1 MNGRRFEVKRRF
13 DCDVLVVGGGTAG
26 IAAAIAAARGGRR
39 VILVESRGF
48 LGGNSVNIPAWLGF
62 HACSG
67 ERLVG
72 GIALELQRKLRAAGG
87 ATPFYRDPICGS
99 LTGINTHLWKIAA
112 FRETREAGVESLL
125 HTRFAG
131 LEKQGR
137 TIRRAFLFGGEG
149 LLEVSCR
156 FVIDCT
162 DAGTVAREAGELL
175 TRGRA
180 TDGRV
185 QASSW
190 TFEVGNIDFGELF
203 AYFRRHP
210 DDLRPFPLP
219 DAAAHIDRIEREEAF
234 VMGAFGSLIAR
245 SGMRLP
251 RTNMPGIAFPRER
264 RMVSVAVRVADVD
277 PDDSPNYSR
286 AEAEGALQVP
296 LWLEF
301 LRREAPGFQN
311 CVLSGSPD
319 AIGVR
324 ETSHLAGEYVLTGA
338 DLMAGKTFDDAIARG
353 GYHLDIHSPDHG
365 GLETRQPPVF
375 TIPFRSLLPR
385 ETDNLLVAG
394 RALSATHEA
403 QAAIRVIPIGMA
415 IGEAA
420 GTAAARAAKPE
431 ELRAE
436 PRCVPGI

>member
-13 DCDVLVVGGGTAG
+13 GCDVLIVGGGTTG
-26 IAAAIAAARGGRR
+26 IAAAIAAARRGRR

-48 LGGNSVNIPAWLGF
+48 LGGNSANIPAWLGF

-67 ERLVG
+67 ERLIG
-72 GIALELQRKLRAAGG
+72 GIALELQRKLLAEGG
-87 ATPFYRDPICGS
+87 ATPFLRDPICGS
-99 LTGINTHLWKIAA
+99 LTGINTHLWKIVA
-112 FRETREAGVESLL
+112 FREARAAGVESLL
-125 HTRFAG
+125 HTRFVG
-131 LEKQGR
+131 LAKRGR
-137 TIRRAFLFGGEG
+137 TVRSVFLFGGEG

-156 FVIDCT
+156 IIIDCT
-162 DAGTVAREAGELL
+162 DTGVVAREAGETLV
-175 TRGRA
+175 RGRA
-180 TDGRV
+180 ADGRV

-190 TFEVGNIDFGELF
+190 TFEVNNIDFKQLF
-203 AYFRRHP
+203 DYFHRHP

-219 DAAAHIDRIEREEAF
+219 DAAAHVDRIEREDAF

-264 RMVSVAVRVADVD
+264 RMVSVAVRVADVN
-277 PDDSPNYSR
+277 PDDSENYSR
-286 AEAEGALQVP
+286 AEEEGARQVP

-301 LRREAPGFQN
+301 LRKEAPGFRE

-324 ETSHLAGEYVLTGA
+324 ETSHLSGEYLLTGE
-338 DLMAGKTFDDAIARG
+338 DLMTGKSFGDAIARG

-375 TIPFRSLLPR
+375 TIPYRSLLPR

-394 RALSATHEA
+394 RALSATQEA

-415 IGEAA
+415 VGEAA
-420 GTAAARAAKPE
+420 GTAAAFSAGKTGT
-431 ELRAE
+431 LREFQQAT
-436 PRCVPGI
+436 G